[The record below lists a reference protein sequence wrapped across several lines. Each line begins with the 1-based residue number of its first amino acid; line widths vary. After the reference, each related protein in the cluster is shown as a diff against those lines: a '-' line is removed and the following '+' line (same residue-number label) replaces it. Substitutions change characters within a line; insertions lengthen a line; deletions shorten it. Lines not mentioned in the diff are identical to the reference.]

1 MLRTLRHIGRL
12 IAIARTLARHDA
24 LFFIEQGN
32 LAPTLARFARL
43 VVRRQPDKRP
53 GQRLAAALQAL
64 GPSFIKLGQS
74 LATRADLLGEAVA
87 ADLSS
92 LHDRLPPFDA
102 ALARR
107 TVETELG
114 GPLDKFF
121 QSFDDAPVAA
131 ASIAQ
136 VHFAVTSD
144 GREVAVKVLRPHIE
158 DAFQRDLDL
167 VFWVAQQIE
176 RTRPDL
182 RRFRPLAVVETFAE
196 WVAVEMDLRLEG
208 AAASELAENF
218 MGDEEI
224 FRVPRVDWERTA
236 RRVLTTERVVGIR
249 VDDRE
254 ALVAAGHDPT
264 EILANAAAIFFK
276 QVFRDGFFHADQ
288 HPGNAFVAAD
298 GAIVAVD
305 FGIMGRLDKKTRYF
319 LADMLLGFL
328 TGDYRK
334 VAEVHFRAG
343 YVPPNKSMEMFT
355 QAIRAIAEPILDR
368 PVSEIS
374 LAKLLGLMLQVT
386 ETFQMETQPQLLLL
400 QKTMLVTEG
409 VGRRLNPDV
418 NMWALARPLIEGW
431 MRDNRGPEA
440 RLREAA
446 GDIAHAIERLP
457 GLMFD
462 LEKTASDLAK
472 GGLRLEE
479 ETLRDLRKGDSFG
492 RALIW
497 PLWIIA
503 ALLALLVLFD

>member
-1 MLRTLRHIGRL
+1 RL
-12 IAIARTLARHDA
+12 LAIVRTLAQHDA

-32 LAPTLARFARL
+32 LAPALAGIARL
-43 VVRRQPDKRP
+43 VVRRQPNRRP
-53 GQRLAAALQAL
+53 GERLAAALQAL

-74 LATRADLLGEAVA
+74 LATRADLLGEAIA

-107 TVETELG
+107 TVEEELG
-114 GPLDKFF
+114 GPLEKFF
-121 QSFDDAPVAA
+121 QSFDDEPVAA

-144 GREVAVKVLRPHIE
+144 GREVAVKILRPNIE

-224 FRVPRVDWERTA
+224 FRVPRVDWDRTA
-236 RRVLTTERVVGIR
+236 RRVLTTERVTGIR

-254 ALVAAGHDPT
+254 ALIAAGHDPT
-264 EILANAAAIFFK
+264 EILVNAATIFFK

-288 HPGNAFVAAD
+288 HPGNAFVAPD

-305 FGIMGRLDKKTRYF
+305 FGIMGRLDRKTRYF

-328 TGDYRK
+328 NGDYRK

-343 YVPPNKSMEMFT
+343 YVPPNK
-355 QAIRAIAEPILDR
+355 
-368 PVSEIS
+368 
-374 LAKLLGLMLQVT
+374 
-386 ETFQMETQPQLLLL
+386 
-400 QKTMLVTEG
+400 
-409 VGRRLNPDV
+409 
-418 NMWALARPLIEGW
+418 
-431 MRDNRGPEA
+431 
-440 RLREAA
+440 
-446 GDIAHAIERLP
+446 
-457 GLMFD
+457 
-462 LEKTASDLAK
+462 
-472 GGLRLEE
+472 
-479 ETLRDLRKGDSFG
+479 
-492 RALIW
+492 
-497 PLWIIA
+497 
-503 ALLALLVLFD
+503 

>member
-1 MLRTLRHIGRL
+1 
-12 IAIARTLARHDA
+12 
-24 LFFIEQGN
+24 
-32 LAPTLARFARL
+32 
-43 VVRRQPDKRP
+43 
-53 GQRLAAALQAL
+53 
-64 GPSFIKLGQS
+64 
-74 LATRADLLGEAVA
+74 
-87 ADLSS
+87 
-92 LHDRLPPFDA
+92 
-102 ALARR
+102 
-107 TVETELG
+107 
-114 GPLDKFF
+114 
-121 QSFDDAPVAA
+121 
-131 ASIAQ
+131 
-136 VHFAVTSD
+136 
-144 GREVAVKVLRPHIE
+144 
-158 DAFQRDLDL
+158 
-167 VFWVAQQIE
+167 
-176 RTRPDL
+176 
-182 RRFRPLAVVETFAE
+182 
-196 WVAVEMDLRLEG
+196 
-208 AAASELAENF
+208 
-218 MGDEEI
+218 
-224 FRVPRVDWERTA
+224 
-236 RRVLTTERVVGIR
+236 
-249 VDDRE
+249 
-254 ALVAAGHDPT
+254 
-264 EILANAAAIFFK
+264 
-276 QVFRDGFFHADQ
+276 
-288 HPGNAFVAAD
+288 
-298 GAIVAVD
+298 
-305 FGIMGRLDKKTRYF
+305 
-319 LADMLLGFL
+319 MLLGFL

>member
-1 MLRTLRHIGRL
+1 MFRTLRHIRRL
-12 IAIARTLARHDA
+12 LAIVRTLAQHDA

-32 LAPTLARFARL
+32 LAPALAGIARL
-43 VVRRQPDKRP
+43 VVRRQPNRRP
-53 GQRLAAALQAL
+53 GERLAAALQAL

-74 LATRADLLGEAVA
+74 LATRADLLGEAIA

-107 TVETELG
+107 TVEEELG
-114 GPLDKFF
+114 GPLEKFF
-121 QSFDDAPVAA
+121 QSFDDEPVAA

-144 GREVAVKVLRPHIE
+144 GREVAVKILRPNIE

-224 FRVPRVDWERTA
+224 FRVPRVDWDRTA
-236 RRVLTTERVVGIR
+236 RRVLTTERVTGIR

-254 ALVAAGHDPT
+254 ALIAAGHDPT
-264 EILANAAAIFFK
+264 EILANAATIFFK

-288 HPGNAFVAAD
+288 HPGNAFVAPD

-305 FGIMGRLDKKTRYF
+305 FGIMGRLDRKTRYF

-328 TGDYRK
+328 NGDYRK

-355 QAIRAIAEPILDR
+355 QAIRAIAEPILDK
-368 PVSEIS
+368 PINEIS

-386 ETFQMETQPQLLLL
+386 ERFQMETQPQLLLL

-440 RLREAA
+440 RLRESVEEAA
-446 GDIAHAIERLP
+446 GAAARLP
-457 GLMFD
+457 GLLAD
-462 LEKTASDLAK
+462 LEIAARDLAQR
-472 GGLRLEE
+472 GLKLDPASLRA
-479 ETLRDLRKGDSFG
+479 LRDGSGQGNGL
-492 RALIW
+492 AW
-497 PLWIIA
+497 PLWLVVL
-503 ALLALLVLFD
+503 LLAILVLFD

>member
-1 MLRTLRHIGRL
+1 MLRTLRHISRL
-12 IAIARTLARHDA
+12 LAIARTLARHDA

-32 LAPTLARFARL
+32 LAPALARFARL
-43 VVRRQPDKRP
+43 VVRKHPDKRP
-53 GQRLAAALQAL
+53 GQRLAAALEAL

-74 LATRADLLGEAVA
+74 LATRSDLLGESVA
-87 ADLSS
+87 ADLSA
-92 LHDRLPPFDA
+92 LHDRLPPFSA
-102 ALARR
+102 ALARQ

-121 QSFDDAPVAA
+121 SSFDDKPVAA

-136 VHFAVTSD
+136 VHFAVTTD
-144 GREVAVKVLRPHIE
+144 GSEVAVKILRPNIE

-182 RRFRPLAVVETFAE
+182 RRFRPLAVVETFAQ
-196 WVAVEMDLRLEG
+196 WVATEMDLRMEA

-218 MGDEEI
+218 WSDET
-224 FRVPRVDWERTA
+224 FRVPAVDWDRTA
-236 RRVLTTERVVGIR
+236 RRVLTTERVIGIP
-249 VDDRE
+249 VDERD
-254 ALVAAGHDPT
+254 ALAAAGHDPT

-343 YVPPNKSMEMFT
+343 YVPPNQSMEMFT
-355 QAIRAIAEPILDR
+355 QAIRAIAEPILDK
-368 PVSEIS
+368 PINDIS
-374 LAKLLGLMLQVT
+374 LGKLLGLMLQVT

-409 VGRRLNPDV
+409 VGRKLNPDV
-418 NMWALARPLIEGW
+418 NMWSLSRPLIEDW
-431 MRDNRGPEA
+431 MRENRGPEA
-440 RLREAA
+440 RVRDAVT
-446 GDIAHAIERLP
+446 DIAGAIERLP
-457 GLMFD
+457 GLIFD
-462 LEKTASDLAK
+462 LEKTMSDFAK

-479 ETLRDLRKGDSFG
+479 ETLKDLRKGDSFG
-492 RALIW
+492 RMLIW

-503 ALLALLVLFD
+503 ALLAILVVFG

>member
-12 IAIARTLARHDA
+12 FAIARTLARHDA

-32 LAPTLARFARL
+32 LAPALARVARL
-43 VVRRQPDKRP
+43 VAKKQPGKRP
-53 GQRLAAALQAL
+53 GQRLAAALEAL

-74 LATRADLLGEAVA
+74 LATRADLLGESVA
-87 ADLSS
+87 ADLSA
-92 LHDRLPPFDA
+92 LHDRLPPFESK
-102 ALARR
+102 LARK
-107 TVETELG
+107 TVEDELG
-114 GPLDKFF
+114 GPLAQFF
-121 QSFDDAPVAA
+121 SSFDDQPVAA

-144 GREVAVKVLRPHIE
+144 GREVAVKILRPNIE

-167 VFWVAQQIE
+167 LFWIGEQIE

-182 RRFRPLAVVETFAE
+182 RRFRPLAVAETLAE
-196 WVAVEMDLRLEG
+196 WVRVEMDLRLEG
-208 AAASELAENF
+208 AAAAELAENF
-218 MGDEEI
+218 MGDDDI
-224 FRVPRVDWERTA
+224 FRVPRVDWDRTG
-236 RRVLTTERVVGIR
+236 RRVLTTERVTGIR

-254 ALVAAGHDPT
+254 ALIAAGHDPT
-264 EILANAAAIFFK
+264 EILANAAAVFFK

-288 HPGNAFVAAD
+288 HPGNAFVAPD

-305 FGIMGRLDKKTRYF
+305 FGIMGRLDRKTRFF

-343 YVPPNKSMEMFT
+343 YVPESQSMEMFT
-355 QAIRAIAEPILDR
+355 QAIRAIAEPILDK
-368 PVSEIS
+368 PMNEIS

-418 NMWALARPLIEGW
+418 NMWALARPLIEAW

-440 RLREAA
+440 RLRETA
-446 GDIAHAIERLP
+446 GDLAGMIERLP
-457 GLMFD
+457 SLLVH
-462 LEKTASDLAK
+462 LEKAARDLAK
-472 GGLRLEE
+472 GGLRLED
-479 ETLRDLRKGDSFG
+479 ETLSELRKGDKFG
-492 RALIW
+492 RALVY

-503 ALLALLVLFD
+503 ALLAVLVLFG